1 MKAIVQHQ
9 YGAPQ
14 DVLHLAEV
22 EMPVA
27 GAEDILVSVR
37 ASSANPWDWH
47 FIRGEPLLV
56 RPAGLGGVR
65 KPKFPVPGGD
75 LAGTVER
82 AGSAVTA
89 FKPGDEVYGFGHGAF
104 AEYIAVD
111 QDSLAPKPG
120 NLTFEQAAAVPL
132 AAVTALQGLRA
143 GGIQPG
149 QHVLI
154 IGASGG
160 VGTFAVQIATYLG
173 AQVTGVCSTP
183 HADLVRRLGAEHV
196 IDDTKQDFTLGAA
209 HYHLALQLGGT
220 YSPAAVR
227 KVLTPHGTLIQSFGD
242 GSRWFGPVGN
252 LIKAVALNALAGQTL
267 KSFTAKVTA
276 QALTEIGDLIESG
289 SITPVI
295 DRTYP
300 LTDAAAAVQL
310 VEEGSPAGKVIVVV
324 EPPPP
329 RLSPRLS
336 HDVQRLNAARHCSRD
351 RVTGGER
358 RIRRSQP
365 PGRAPLD
372 YDQSSDAGDAPRPQA
387 NANRRYA
394 WPARWSGLALDAALK
409 E

>member
-22 EMPVA
+22 EMPAA
-27 GAEDILVSVR
+27 GAEDVLVSVR

-65 KPKFPVPGGD
+65 KPKFKVPGGD
-75 LAGTVER
+75 LAGIVAR

-104 AEYIAVD
+104 AEYIAVH
-111 QDSLAPKPG
+111 QGSLAPKPG

-160 VGTFAVQIATYLG
+160 VGTFAVQIARHLG
-173 AQVTGVCSTP
+173 ARVTGVCSTR
-183 HADLVRRLGAEHV
+183 HADMVGRLGAEQV
-196 IDDTKQDFTLGAA
+196 IDYTRQDFTLGAA
-209 HYHLALQLGGT
+209 RYDLALQLGGT

-227 KVLTPHGTLIQSFGD
+227 KVLTPRGTLIQSFGD
-242 GSRWFGPVGN
+242 GSRWSGPVGN
-252 LIKAVALNALAGQTL
+252 IIRAVALNALVGQTL

-276 QALTEIGDLIESG
+276 HALTEVGDLIESG
-289 SITPVI
+289 RITPVV
-295 DRTYP
+295 DRTFP
-300 LTDAAAAVQL
+300 LADAAAAVRL

-329 RLSPRLS
+329 ELPPR
-336 HDVQRLNAARHCSRD
+336 
-351 RVTGGER
+351 
-358 RIRRSQP
+358 
-365 PGRAPLD
+365 
-372 YDQSSDAGDAPRPQA
+372 
-387 NANRRYA
+387 
-394 WPARWSGLALDAALK
+394 
-409 E
+409 

>member
-1 MKAIVQHQ
+1 MKAIVQYE

-27 GAEDILVSVR
+27 DAEEVLVSVR

-47 FIRGEPLLV
+47 FIRGEPLLL
-56 RPAGLGGVR
+56 RPAGLGGAR

-82 AGSAVTA
+82 AGSGVTA

-104 AEYIAVD
+104 AEYIAVN
-111 QDSLAPKPG
+111 QGSLAPKPG
-120 NLTFEQAAAVPL
+120 TLTFEQAAAVPL

-160 VGTFAVQIATYLG
+160 VGTFAVQIARHLG
-173 AQVTGVCSTP
+173 ATVTGVCSTP
-183 HADLVRRLGAEHV
+183 HADLVRRLGAEQV
-196 IDDTKQDFTLGAA
+196 IDYTKHDVTTGAA
-209 HYHLALQLGGT
+209 SYDLALQLGGT
-220 YSPAAVR
+220 YSPAAIR

-252 LIKAVALNALAGQTL
+252 IIKAVALNALAGQTL

-276 QALTEIGDLIESG
+276 KALQEVGDLIESG
-289 SITPVI
+289 RIAPVI

-300 LTDAAAAVQL
+300 LTDAAAAVAL

-324 EPPPP
+324 ESPQSRLPP
-329 RLSPRLS
+329 R
-336 HDVQRLNAARHCSRD
+336 
-351 RVTGGER
+351 
-358 RIRRSQP
+358 
-365 PGRAPLD
+365 
-372 YDQSSDAGDAPRPQA
+372 
-387 NANRRYA
+387 
-394 WPARWSGLALDAALK
+394 
-409 E
+409 

>member
-1 MKAIVQHQ
+1 MLTDIRLSCREGTARPRDWLTGSVPVAVSVEGDATAEPARGHEVKAIVQHA

-14 DVLHLAEV
+14 DVLRLAEV
-22 EMPVA
+22 EMPVV
-27 GAEDILVSVR
+27 GAEDVLVSVR

-47 FIRGEPLLV
+47 FIRGEPVLL
-56 RPAGLGGVR
+56 RPTGLGGVR
-65 KPKFPVPGGD
+65 KPKFAVPGGD

-82 AGSAVTA
+82 AGSSVAA
-89 FKPGDEVYGFGHGAF
+89 FRPGDEVYGFGHGAF

-111 QDSLAPKPG
+111 QGSLAPKPG

-132 AAVTALQGLRA
+132 AAATALQCLRA

-160 VGTFAVQIATYLG
+160 VGTFAVQIAKQLG
-173 AQVTGVCSTP
+173 AQVSGVCSTG
-183 HADLVRRLGAEHV
+183 HVDLVRRLGAEQV
-196 IDDTKQDFTLGAA
+196 IDYTRQDFTRGAA
-209 HYHLALQLGGT
+209 RYDLALQLGGT
-220 YSPAAVR
+220 YSPAAVK
-227 KVLTPHGTLIQSFGD
+227 KVLTPRGTLIQSFGD

-276 QALTEIGDLIESG
+276 QALTEVRDLIESG

-310 VEEGSPAGKVIVVV
+310 VEEGSPAGKVVVVV

-329 RLSPRLS
+329 RLPPR
-336 HDVQRLNAARHCSRD
+336 
-351 RVTGGER
+351 
-358 RIRRSQP
+358 
-365 PGRAPLD
+365 
-372 YDQSSDAGDAPRPQA
+372 
-387 NANRRYA
+387 
-394 WPARWSGLALDAALK
+394 
-409 E
+409 